1 MDLLIGE
8 AKIWNL
14 ADNDNNF
21 FEMCISLLYY
31 TRNTWAAMVWNIS
44 YSSFTK
50 WKSGI
55 LFDIDWNNA
64 EE

>member
-31 TRNTWAAMVWNIS
+31 TRNTWAAMV
-44 YSSFTK
+44 
-50 WKSGI
+50 
-55 LFDIDWNNA
+55 
-64 EE
+64 